1 MSMRVLQPPE
11 WARPKG
17 YANGISASG
26 RLVFVAGQIG
36 WNAACAFE
44 SDDFVAQ
51 VAQALR
57 NIDAVLAAG
66 DAKPEHI
73 VRMTWYVTDRD
84 EYVKRAKEIGGV
96 YREIIGR
103 NFPVMT
109 AVEVSALVEEQAKV
123 EIEVTAVVPEPG
135 DAFGGASRGPASR

>member
-1 MSMRVLQPPE
+1 MSLRVLQPPE

-36 WNAACAFE
+36 WNASCEFE

-57 NIDAVLAAG
+57 NIVVVLAEG
-66 DAKPEHI
+66 DAKPEHV

-84 EYVKRAKEIGGV
+84 EYVSRAQEIGGV

-109 AVEVSALVEEQAKV
+109 AVEVGALIEERAKV
-123 EIEVTAVVPEPG
+123 EIEVTAVVPEPQ
-135 DAFGGASRGPASR
+135 